1 MSDCSM
7 FRLAGGM
14 LASRFAAV
22 NQFCTGGIAQKLAV
36 DQSIVKNNIGL
47 LQASG
52 SFIVIRSGSPG
63 PAPTKNT
70 LPRRVCCFILSIGLT
85 QAPVSPIQ
93 DFFDSP
99 ALVHRR

>member
-1 MSDCSM
+1 
-7 FRLAGGM
+7 M

-36 DQSIVKNNIGL
+36 DQPIVKNNIGL

-63 PAPTKNT
+63 PASTKN
-70 LPRRVCCFILSIGLT
+70 LPRWVCCFILSIGLT
-85 QAPVSPIQ
+85 QAPVTPIQ
-93 DFFDSP
+93 DLFDSP
-99 ALVHRR
+99 ALVPRR